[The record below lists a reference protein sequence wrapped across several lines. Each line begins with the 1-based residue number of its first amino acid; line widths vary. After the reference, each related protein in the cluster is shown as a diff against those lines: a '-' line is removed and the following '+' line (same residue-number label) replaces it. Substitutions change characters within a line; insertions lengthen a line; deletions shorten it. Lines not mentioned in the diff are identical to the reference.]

1 MMKVAL
7 SIGHSPQD
15 GGAVMTNRK
24 HSEFSFWTAH
34 IGKVKDELER
44 LGYDAVVCNRS
55 EAGGTTP
62 IYAARRC
69 NAVGADLAVEF
80 HFNGADT
87 GIGGTETLYWYASKH
102 GKRAAEL
109 IQAAMCDVLRLP
121 DRGLKPIKCKSDR
134 GYYYFRETR
143 MPALMLEP
151 AFASSHVTDCDRLEE
166 RVDALC
172 VAIAGAIDEYF
183 KEGSV

>member
-24 HSEFSFWTAH
+24 YSEYGFWKLH
-34 IGKVKDELER
+34 ISKVKDELER
-44 LGYDAVVCNRS
+44 LGYEAVVCNRS

-62 IYAARRC
+62 IY
-69 NAVGADLAVEF
+69 ADLAVEF

-87 GIGGTETLYWYASKH
+87 GIGGTETLYWHASKN
-102 GKRAAEL
+102 GKKAAEL

-172 VAIAGAIDEYF
+172 VAIAGAIDKYF
-183 KEGSV
+183 KEGAV

>member
-1 MMKVAL
+1 MREMKVVAL

-15 GGAVMTNRK
+15 GGSVMTSRK

-44 LGYDAVVCNRS
+44 LGYEAVVCNRS

-87 GIGGTETLYWYASKH
+87 GIGGTETLYWHASKN
-102 GKRAAEL
+102 GKKAAEL

-121 DRGLKPIKCKSDR
+121 FQSTRTPCGVRRQRGENSPRVLVSIH
-134 GYYYFRETR
+134 
-143 MPALMLEP
+143 ALLAE
-151 AFASSHVTDCDRLEE
+151 CDYLPP
-166 RVDALC
+166 
-172 VAIAGAIDEYF
+172 
-183 KEGSV
+183 